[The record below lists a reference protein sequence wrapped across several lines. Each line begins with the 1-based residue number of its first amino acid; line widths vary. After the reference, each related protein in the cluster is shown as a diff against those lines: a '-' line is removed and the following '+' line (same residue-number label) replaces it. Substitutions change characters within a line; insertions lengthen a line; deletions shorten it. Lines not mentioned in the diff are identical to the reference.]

1 MLVKDI
7 TGNKINIHFNHFE
20 ASMSQYLLQRENITT
35 LHQVLLGKRM
45 TESVRVSPC
54 VKSVEV
60 IQLLVCYGES
70 LIIPMVHALN
80 CLPGILG
87 QIGKVWVTK

>member
-35 LHQVLLGKRM
+35 LQQVLLGKRM

-70 LIIPMVHALN
+70 LITPSIQSFLFILPNNMAKSAPM
-80 CLPGILG
+80 
-87 QIGKVWVTK
+87 